1 MKALSHLQKRRFS
14 ALRGAAALFLA
25 ASAVVAGMTAFDVP
39 VDAADASVPFV
50 PHTAF
55 YASPAVQTVHV
66 KINGIAPSFAYAP
79 FLSGDYTYIPLR
91 AVMEHLGA
99 TVEWIE
105 SIQSIVITSAGKTI
119 TMTIDSNEMTVNGVK
134 KTLPVKVLLVG
145 DVTYVP
151 LRAVSE
157 SLGAA
162 VGWDDST
169 QTVGIYTNEKTHF
182 LSLGTSKVAIGQT
195 FDSFTALHGLPT
207 YSVSGENGLMWH
219 VYANPAAFLTVASDG
234 GIVCAYYTNT
244 PGFLTSEGLQYGSAA
259 PDDGRQYE
267 YVHMGNVN
275 IHKYYDTIEKKL
287 CAVYVAADG
296 YYNLH
301 DINVS
306 LTGQARI
313 GLDILNAFR
322 ATNHLTALTWDEAAA
337 NCSTDHAAYM
347 ADMGELTHTGPGGE
361 NAIERY
367 QAYNPSFRWKAWGE
381 NICAGAK
388 NIFTC
393 MNGWRNSRQHRTL
406 MLSDKQYVGIGM
418 VYKPHGAYTYSA
430 AMLLLK

>member
-25 ASAVVAGMTAFDVP
+25 ASAVVASMTAFDVP

-119 TMTIDSNEMTVNGVK
+119 TMTIDSDEMTVNGVK

-169 QTVGIYTNEKTHF
+169 QTVGIYTNEKTHS
-182 LSLGTSKVAIGQT
+182 LSLGISKVAIGQT

-234 GIVCAYYTNT
+234 GIVCAY
-244 PGFLTSEGLQYGSAA
+244 
-259 PDDGRQYE
+259 
-267 YVHMGNVN
+267 
-275 IHKYYDTIEKKL
+275 
-287 CAVYVAADG
+287 
-296 YYNLH
+296 
-301 DINVS
+301 
-306 LTGQARI
+306 
-313 GLDILNAFR
+313 
-322 ATNHLTALTWDEAAA
+322 
-337 NCSTDHAAYM
+337 
-347 ADMGELTHTGPGGE
+347 
-361 NAIERY
+361 
-367 QAYNPSFRWKAWGE
+367 
-381 NICAGAK
+381 
-388 NIFTC
+388 
-393 MNGWRNSRQHRTL
+393 
-406 MLSDKQYVGIGM
+406 
-418 VYKPHGAYTYSA
+418 
-430 AMLLLK
+430 